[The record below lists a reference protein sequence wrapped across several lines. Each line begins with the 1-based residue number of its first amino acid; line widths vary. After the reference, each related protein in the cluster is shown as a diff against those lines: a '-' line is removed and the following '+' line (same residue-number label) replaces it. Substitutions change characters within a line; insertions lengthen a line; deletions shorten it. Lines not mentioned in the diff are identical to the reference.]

1 MKRRF
6 LFLPLLALL
15 LSLPLFLHLSPPPE
29 DTLSALSPSAATE
42 RFVTRLQSGALE
54 GLTVVRKIY
63 RLPEDLTVAPRP
75 DPEGYGFT
83 TDVKEVAE
91 AVRLSSELLAGQSTV
106 WTEDAPFVEKYGIR
120 YYRDESILVIVWHER
135 EGGVLRTYAEV
146 KVADASQFRR
156 KLAGDAYAYGFY
168 KFPTELAEECN
179 SVLAANGDFYRFRT
193 QGINVYQRKL
203 YRCDG
208 EKVDTCWI
216 DGGGN
221 LLFTRAGEIENEQQA
236 EAFIKDND
244 ILFTLS
250 FGPVMVENGV
260 SVVPDWYL
268 LGEANRDY
276 PRACI
281 AQTGELHYLLC
292 MSMDYIPVAEMA
304 GLMVEKG
311 VERCYALDGGQSGT
325 LIMEGTMLNPSSYGW
340 GNVAQRIQSD
350 IIYFAT
356 AIPETN

>member
-1 MKRRF
+1 MKRCF
-6 LFLPLLALL
+6 LSLLLLALL

-42 RFVTRLQSGALE
+42 RFVTRLQSGSLE

-106 WTEDAPFVEKYGIR
+106 WTEDTPFDEEYGIR

-135 EGGVLRTYAEV
+135 EGSMVRSFAEV

-156 KLAGDAYAYGFY
+156 KLAGDAYGSGSY

-179 SVLAANGDFYRFRT
+179 AVLGLSADFYRF
-193 QGINVYQRKL
+193 QHYGIHVYQRKL
-203 YRCDG
+203 YRFDEALDVCWVDG
-208 EKVDTCWI
+208 KGDLI
-216 DGGGN
+216 
-221 LLFTRAGEIENEQQA
+221 LTRCHTITTEEQARQFIE
-236 EAFIKDND
+236 DND
-244 ILFTLS
+244 ILFSLS
-250 FGPVMVENGV
+250 FGPIMILNHQNVTPRYYDQGQSTESLPRTSLGQLGERHYLAMTVKGSV
-260 SVVPDWYL
+260 SVHQ
-268 LGEANRDY
+268 A
-276 PRACI
+276 
-281 AQTGELHYLLC
+281 
-292 MSMDYIPVAEMA
+292 AEYM
-304 GLMVEKG
+304 LEKG

-325 LIMEGTMLNPSSYGW
+325 IAMQGLMLNPSMFGGYHNG
-340 GNVAQRIQSD
+340 QRIQSD
-350 IIYFAT
+350 IIYFAS
-356 AIPETN
+356 AIPEDG